1 VGLACLID
9 AIVLVR
15 LRGHRHQRSNH
26 KRQNDT
32 DIMKRLIFILPLL
45 GFLLIGGYLAV
56 GLTLDPQRLP
66 SLIEGKPV
74 PEFDLPPLAGRDD
87 VGFSSDDL
95 KSEVS
100 MVNVFGS
107 WCVACRVE
115 HPFLMKIKKND
126 WVPIYGIDWRETD
139 REAGPAWLRRFGDPY
154 TLVGDDP
161 KSKAAIAFGVTGA
174 PETFIVD
181 KAGIVRYK
189 FVGPITEQS
198 WDETLKPLIDQLR
211 QGSGG

>member
-1 VGLACLID
+1 
-9 AIVLVR
+9 
-15 LRGHRHQRSNH
+15 
-26 KRQNDT
+26 
-32 DIMKRLIFILPLL
+32 MKRLIFILPLL
-45 GFLLIGGYLAV
+45 GFLLIGCYLAV

>member
-1 VGLACLID
+1 
-9 AIVLVR
+9 
-15 LRGHRHQRSNH
+15 
-26 KRQNDT
+26 
-32 DIMKRLIFILPLL
+32 MKRLIFILPLL

-174 PETFIVD
+174 PETFIGD